1 MPTALKRRPPMPLTL
16 QAIADEVIEQR
27 RILLRRVK
35 TRLAQSRHIETSAV
49 CPLLGVKRT

>member
-1 MPTALKRRPPMPLTL
+1 MPLTL

-35 TRLAQSRHIETSAV
+35 TRLAQSGHPE
-49 CPLLGVKRT
+49 CPLFVRFWG